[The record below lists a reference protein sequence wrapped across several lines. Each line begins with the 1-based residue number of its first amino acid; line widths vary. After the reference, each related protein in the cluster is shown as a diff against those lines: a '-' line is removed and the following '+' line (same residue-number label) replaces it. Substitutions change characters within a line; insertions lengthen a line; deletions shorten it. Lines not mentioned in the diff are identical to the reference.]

1 MSRPHELPLRAYSRI
16 VRETWV
22 NLAGAVAVAVVL
34 AGLLWLVMHLG
45 FGW

>member
-1 MSRPHELPLRAYSRI
+1 

-34 AGLLWLVMHLG
+34 AAVLWAVMHFSLG
-45 FGW
+45 W